1 MYLLNLIKICIQLIN
16 TQFTFHYVSIK
27 SQCGTAGEFLRVHLH
42 STMYLLNR
50 VLFLPYDMLFHNLHS
65 TMYLLNLNTFLNFNN
80 PVVNLHS
87 TMYLL
92 NLLYCSS
99 VISSLSHLHSTMY
112 LLNPVPQ
119 HLIIS
124 QAYFV
129 LFCRPTIIHGNK
141 ICIHQKLSLF
151 TA

>member
-1 MYLLNLIKICIQLIN
+1 MYLLNRNCYSFVTSVDI
-16 TQFTFHYVSIK
+16 Y
-27 SQCGTAGEFLRVHLH
+27 LH

-50 VLFLPYDMLFHNLHS
+50 NGYFRYAVSVLY
-65 TMYLLNLNTFLNFNN
+65 
-80 PVVNLHS
+80 LHS

-92 NLLYCSS
+92 NLLLPPALTDQTMY
-99 VISSLSHLHSTMY
+99 LHSTMY

>member
-1 MYLLNLIKICIQLIN
+1 MIIFNHIYSVCK
-16 TQFTFHYVSIK
+16 FTFHYVSIK
-27 SQCGTAGEFLRVHLH
+27 SHFVNRVISRKKAFTFHYVSIKSKRPPRWESWRTNLH

-50 VLFLPYDMLFHNLHS
+50 R
-65 TMYLLNLNTFLNFNN
+65 
-80 PVVNLHS
+80 
-87 TMYLL
+87 
-92 NLLYCSS
+92 
-99 VISSLSHLHSTMY
+99 SHKRRAPGYQDLHSTMY

-129 LFCRPTIIHGNK
+129 LFCRPTIIQGNK
-141 ICIHQKLSLF
+141 ICIHQKPSLF

>member
-1 MYLLNLIKICIQLIN
+1 MYLLNPSRAK
-16 TQFTFHYVSIK
+16 Y
-27 SQCGTAGEFLRVHLH
+27 G
-42 STMYLLNR
+42 NR
-50 VLFLPYDMLFHNLHS
+50 K
-65 TMYLLNLNTFLNFNN
+65 
-80 PVVNLHS
+80 VVD
-87 TMYLL
+87 
-92 NLLYCSS
+92 
-99 VISSLSHLHSTMY
+99 LHSTMY

>member
-1 MYLLNLIKICIQLIN
+1 MEKTIDECEIFV
-16 TQFTFHYVSIK
+16 FTFHYVSIK
-27 SQCGTAGEFLRVHLH
+27 SG
-42 STMYLLNR
+42 
-50 VLFLPYDMLFHNLHS
+50 
-65 TMYLLNLNTFLNFNN
+65 NTFGECGLI
-80 PVVNLHS
+80 
-87 TMYLL
+87 T
-92 NLLYCSS
+92 
-99 VISSLSHLHSTMY
+99 HLHSTMY

>member
-1 MYLLNLIKICIQLIN
+1 MKEMKE
-16 TQFTFHYVSIK
+16 FTFHYVSIK
-27 SQCGTAGEFLRVHLH
+27 SKEIKLIDEDGKHLH

-50 VLFLPYDMLFHNLHS
+50 CCQELLHQ
-65 TMYLLNLNTFLNFNN
+65 
-80 PVVNLHS
+80 HS
-87 TMYLL
+87 VY
-92 NLLYCSS
+92 
-99 VISSLSHLHSTMY
+99 LHSTMY

>member
-1 MYLLNLIKICIQLIN
+1 MTLKHLHSTMYLLNLLTPFSLTWSIKFTFHYVSIKSVMRDEVGKFLAL
-16 TQFTFHYVSIK
+16 FTFHYVSIK
-27 SQCGTAGEFLRVHLH
+27 SQNNFQ
-42 STMYLLNR
+42 N
-50 VLFLPYDMLFHNLHS
+50 PYAALNLHS
-65 TMYLLNLNTFLNFNN
+65 TMYLLNHRLNGYRTIPIIN
-80 PVVNLHS
+80 
-87 TMYLL
+87 
-92 NLLYCSS
+92 
-99 VISSLSHLHSTMY
+99 LHSTMY

-129 LFCRPTIIHGNK
+129 LFCRPTIIHCNK

>member
-1 MYLLNLIKICIQLIN
+1 MYLLNRDAGDSTLIK
-16 TQFTFHYVSIK
+16 TSKFTFHYVSIK
-27 SQCGTAGEFLRVHLH
+27 SSITLAEEYASYHLH
-42 STMYLLNR
+42 STMYLLN
-50 VLFLPYDMLFHNLHS
+50 LMSSAMSLATKGFTFHYVSIKSYS
-65 TMYLLNLNTFLNFNN
+65 TPAYIPDGFN
-80 PVVNLHS
+80 
-87 TMYLL
+87 
-92 NLLYCSS
+92 
-99 VISSLSHLHSTMY
+99 LHSTMY

-129 LFCRPTIIHGNK
+129 LFCRPTIIHCNK